1 MSTFEVQGI
10 EIAAPFQAAF
20 RYIADPANLPEWTHA
35 FKHVSEGLATMKT
48 PAGAVQ
54 VGLRVE
60 ASEPHGTIDW
70 VITFP
75 DGGVATATSRV
86 TPHGDRSIYTFV
98 LEAPPVPLERL
109 EGALAEQSRILATE
123 LATLARR
130 LGGNGRTHV

>member
-1 MSTFEVQGI
+1 MSTFDVQSI
-10 EIAAPFQAAF
+10 EIAAPLSAVF

-35 FKHVSEGLATMKT
+35 FKQVSGDHATIET

-54 VGLRVE
+54 VGLHVQ

-70 VITFP
+70 TMMFP
-75 DGGVATATSRV
+75 DGAVAKAASRV

-109 EGALAEQSRILATE
+109 EGALVEQSRILATE
-123 LATLARR
+123 LATLAR
-130 LGGNGRTHV
+130 LIGETGSTHA

>member
-1 MSTFEVQGI
+1 MSTFDVQSI
-10 EIAAPFQAAF
+10 EIAAPFLVAF
-20 RYIADPANLPEWTHA
+20 RYIADPANLPGWTHA
-35 FKHVSEGLATMKT
+35 FTQVSKGHATMKT

-54 VGLRVE
+54 VGLRVQ

-70 VITFP
+70 TITFP
-75 DGGVATATSRV
+75 DGGIATAASRV

-123 LATLARR
+123 LATLTRR
-130 LGGNGRTHV
+130 LDENGRRHV